1 MSYCTATRRNGEP
14 CRAQALPERRLCWAH
29 HPEMRQKA
37 DAARRRG
44 GENKANVVRAGKHVP
59 KDMRDLAR
67 RLLEAIDEVHRGEL
81 MPDQARAMASLAGA
95 VCRVYEVGEVE
106 QRIAD
111 LEARLEQQRPGAAG
125 WRR

>member
-29 HPEMRQKA
+29 DPEMRQKA

-44 GENKANVVRAGKHVP
+44 GENKANAVRARKKMGA
-59 KDMRDLAR
+59 DLHDISKMI
-67 RLLEAIDEVHRGEL
+67 EAALAGVYKGTMTPQQGQSI
-81 MPDQARAMASLAGA
+81 ASLAGA
-95 VCRVYEVGEVE
+95 WVRLHDAGEV
-106 QRIAD
+106 QARIEE
-111 LEARLEQQRPGAAG
+111 LEARLEQRPGAAG